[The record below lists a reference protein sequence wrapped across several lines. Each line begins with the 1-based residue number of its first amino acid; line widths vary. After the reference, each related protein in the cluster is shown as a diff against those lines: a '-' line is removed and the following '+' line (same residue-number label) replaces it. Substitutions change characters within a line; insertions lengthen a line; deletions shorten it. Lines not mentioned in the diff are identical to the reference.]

1 MTTETPNTEPKT
13 ERKRR
18 NQSYVVLELVECID
32 RGKYAQLINEAVEK
46 DAAIK
51 MQTITNCAKMS
62 AFAAW
67 APVTS
72 EAVGVELEFDDL
84 AACDRWIRNNGA
96 DGSTY
101 RPARVADAV
110 EVTTRTET
118 VRELKTL

>member
-1 MTTETPNTEPKT
+1 MTTETPNTEPKA

-18 NQSYVVLELVECID
+18 NQSYVVLE
-32 RGKYAQLINEAVEK
+32 R
-46 DAAIK
+46 
-51 MQTITNCAKMS
+51 MS
-62 AFAAW
+62 SPDLSGSREHW
-67 APVTS
+67 APVG
-72 EAVGVELEFDDL
+72 EIEIGQGGDVFVETEFDDL
-84 AACDRWIRNNGA
+84 AACDRWIRNHGE